1 MRILVT
7 GATGGVGRYVVDQLL
22 SAGVRVRALTRDP
35 ARASLPPGVEVV
47 QGDLSVPDGLAPAFK
62 DVDGLH
68 LFPVEE
74 TAREVVGL
82 AREAGVRRVADLS
95 AAAVTIGLYESPT
108 EKAIEESGLEWTHV
122 RPAEFMTNRLHLWGP
137 DIRAERVV
145 RYPFPD
151 ETGVPVHEADIAAV
165 SVAALLEDRLL
176 GRALTLTGPAPISA
190 REQVRAIGD
199 ALGEDVRLEEV
210 SREEALRL
218 MRAQGGFAA
227 ENAEFLLGYQDYTG
241 EDGAGEDG
249 LSDQDYSALLRP
261 WPDVEEATGRPAL
274 DFARW
279 ARDHADD
286 FR

>member
-7 GATGGVGRYVVDQLL
+7 GATGGVGRHVVDQLI
-22 SAGVRVRALTRDP
+22 SAGVQVRALTRDP
-35 ARASLPPGVEVV
+35 AKASLPPEAEVV
-47 QGDLSVPDGLAPAFK
+47 RGDLTAPDELAAAFEG
-62 DVDGLH
+62 VDRLH

-74 TAREVVGL
+74 TAREVVAL
-82 AREAGVRRVADLS
+82 AAKSGVGRIVDLS
-95 AAAVTIGLYESPT
+95 AAAITIGLYESPT
-108 EKAIEESGLEWTHV
+108 EQAIEESGLEWTHV

-137 DIRAERVV
+137 DIRARRVV

-165 SVAALLEDRLL
+165 SVAALLEDRFV
-176 GRALTLTGPAPISA
+176 GKALTLTGPARISA
-190 REQVRAIGD
+190 REQAAAIGD
-199 ALGEDVRLEEV
+199 ALGEEVRFEEV

-218 MRAQGGFAA
+218 MKAQGGFAA
-227 ENAEFLLGYQDYTG
+227 ENAEFLLGYQDYSG
-241 EDGAGEDG
+241 EDGGGEDG
-249 LSDQDYSALLRP
+249 LSEQDYSELTRP

-279 ARDHADD
+279 AKDRVDD